1 MSVVEGELPPDFTAA
16 AGSPATEA
24 SPSRLESDSPQ
35 SPYLRP
41 HLEYALINHMT
52 ISRRLCLRWI
62 FLLLSL
68 VTVTMAAAKDSP
80 KGKYLLFVGTYT
92 QKESKG
98 IYAYR
103 FDAKSSELTPL
114 GVAAETTNPSFLAI
128 DPSRRFLYA
137 VNEVPKYK
145 GADSGAVSAFA
156 INRQTGKLS
165 LLSEVASRGADP
177 CYIAFDQTG
186 KFALVANYTG
196 GSVAVFPVQNDARD
210 DGHIGEPSAFVQH
223 AGSSINKERQEGPH
237 AHWIETTPDNRF
249 AIAVDLGLDELL
261 VYRFDADVKN
271 EAKNDTKKK
280 PGSLTANDPP
290 YAKLDPGAGPR
301 HLAFHPNG
309 KFAYVVNELQ
319 SSITAFSYEASC
331 GKLHKLTT
339 VSTLPKGFSGSN
351 DTAEIKVHPS
361 GKFLFASNRGHDS
374 IAVFSI
380 DSHTGTLTLVDHF
393 PSQGKTPRNFE
404 IDPAGKLLFV
414 ANQDTNNVVIFRID
428 PNSGRLTPTGQT
440 LHVPSPV
447 CLKFMAS
454 E

>member
-1 MSVVEGELPPDFTAA
+1 MNE
-16 AGSPATEA
+16 
-24 SPSRLESDSPQ
+24 
-35 SPYLRP
+35 
-41 HLEYALINHMT
+41 
-52 ISRRLCLRWI
+52 
-62 FLLLSL
+62 
-68 VTVTMAAAKDSP
+68 
-80 KGKYLLFVGTYT
+80 
-92 QKESKG
+92 
-98 IYAYR
+98 
-103 FDAKSSELTPL
+103 
-114 GVAAETTNPSFLAI
+114 VAA
-128 DPSRRFLYA
+128 
-137 VNEVPKYK
+137 
-145 GADSGAVSAFA
+145 
-156 INRQTGKLS
+156 
-165 LLSEVASRGADP
+165 RGADP
-177 CYIAFDQTG
+177 CHIAFDKTG

-196 GSVAVFPVQNDARD
+196 GSVAVFPVQG
-210 DGHIGEPSAFVQH
+210 DGHIGESSAFVQH

-261 VYRFDADVKN
+261 VYRFDAD
-271 EAKNDTKKK
+271 AKTK
-280 PGSLTANDPP
+280 PGSLTTNSPP
-290 YAKLDPGAGPR
+290 DAKLDPGAGPR

-319 SSITAFSYEASC
+319 SSITAFSYDASH
-331 GKLHKLTT
+331 GELHKLKT

-380 DSHTGTLTLVDHF
+380 DSHTGALTLVDHF
-393 PSQGKTPRNFE
+393 PTQGKTPRNFE
-404 IDPAGKLLFV
+404 IDPTGKFLFV
-414 ANQDTNNVVIFRID
+414 ANQETNNIVIFRID